1 MKYYKSRNKI
11 NKNNPIVFS
20 FEIQRESESSIP
32 DQQFIFGAGER
43 NQLSVKIKTSSLEES
58 TFNKTTQDTAN
69 KLFFGNVFDEQI
81 IVKNKIIIENN
92 SETNKFEVFH
102 PINNPN
108 LKELNQDQN
117 FQKFLIVKGNYYEK
131 STHDTVEKT
140 DETFVIKRDTSK
152 SPLLIINDKNYF
164 SAFDINSIKRLRV
177 AFNINSKLVSI
188 SYLPKNE
195 KQWNNIVT
203 CPIIFSFSQQVR
215 SDYFY
220 FSTINEVTN
229 ISSNF

>member
-11 NKNNPIVFS
+11 NKDNPIVFS

-43 NQLSVKIKTSSLEES
+43 NQLSLKIKTSSLEES

-81 IVKNKIIIENN
+81 IVKSN

-108 LKELNQDQN
+108 LKNLNQN

-164 SAFDINSIKRLRV
+164 SSFDINSIKRLRV

-220 FSTINEVTN
+220 FSTKNEVTN

>member
-11 NKNNPIVFS
+11 NKDNPIVFS

-32 DQQFIFGAGER
+32 DQYFIFGAGER
-43 NQLSVKIKTSSLEES
+43 NQLSVKIKTSSIVES
-58 TFNKTTQDTAN
+58 TFNKTTQDTVN

-81 IVKNKIIIENN
+81 IVKNKIIVENN
-92 SETNKFEVFH
+92 SEKNKFEVFH

-108 LKELNQDQN
+108 LKELNQN
-117 FQKFLIVKGNYYEK
+117 FQNFLIVKGNYYEK

-164 SAFDINSIKRLRV
+164 SSFDVNSIKRLRV

-203 CPIIFSFSQQVR
+203 CPIAFSFSQQVR

-220 FSTINEVTN
+220 FSTENEVTN